1 MFLFT
6 KKLHDETRLQD
17 EIYSRQHISE
27 IGDPLYFDRTELQIP
42 HGLNFRKCLQHS
54 HNLRIICSEI
64 REL

>member
-27 IGDPLYFDRTELQIP
+27 IGDPLYFDRTELQI
-42 HGLNFRKCLQHS
+42 HTA
-54 HNLRIICSEI
+54 
-64 REL
+64 